1 MSKIQHLDEHLMN
14 MIAAGEVVE
23 RPMGIVKELVENSI
37 DANATRIEV
46 ILRDGGMEM
55 IQVIDNGVGMDA
67 EDATLA
73 FERHATSKIHEVKD
87 LWSIGTLGF
96 RGEALPSIAS
106 VSHVVLLTSNGEE
119 SSRVEIDYGKLIS
132 AQPYASNQGTDISV
146 GGLFLRTPARLKHLR
161 SVPYETSLITSVME
175 KFALSYPNIAFK
187 LVGNDKV
194 ILQTTGRGDLVE
206 VIHTLYGNETARNTV
221 TFENHDYD
229 YQVSGVFVL
238 PTINRASRNYITI
251 FINQRMIRS
260 YRLTKAVTDAYENY
274 LAKERFP
281 IVVLNIQMDTQLVD
295 VNVHPSK
302 WEIRLAKE
310 KQLEALIK
318 ATIEEELRNS
328 LVAPEI
334 KSLESIVQE
343 KVIFQNLD
351 LSEER
356 KIPFV
361 VKEEEVSK
369 PDPMVVETKEEEI
382 ILPDI
387 EEKSKDTFPIMQVIG
402 QLHGKY
408 ILAED
413 ENHLYIVD
421 QHAAQEKYHYEQY
434 NTHLEKP
441 VTEFFELLIPV
452 QLEIGS
458 SGLQRIHELNESF
471 NQIGIHLEAFGGNTI
486 VVRKVPV
493 WMHQVDMDLFLKD
506 MIDYYFEERDV
517 SLQKLRKQAIATMA
531 CHTSIRFNRHL
542 SKEEMHQVIED
553 LKSCQDPFHCPHG
566 RPTFMRLADKQLE
579 KEFYR

>member
-37 DANATRIEV
+37 DAKASRIEV
-46 ILRDGGMEM
+46 ILRDGGMEL
-55 IQVIDNGVGMDA
+55 IQVIDNGIGMDA

-87 LWSIGTLGF
+87 LWAISTLGF

-106 VSHVVLLTSNGEE
+106 VSHVVLLTSNGQE
-119 SSRVEIDYGKLIS
+119 SSRVEIDYGKLVS

-146 GGLFLRTPARLKHLR
+146 SGLFLKTPARLKHLR

-175 KFALSYPNIAFK
+175 KFALSYPTIAFK
-187 LVGNDKV
+187 LIGNDRV

-206 VIHTLYGNETARNTV
+206 VVHTLYGNETARNTIS
-221 TFENHDYD
+221 FENSDFD
-229 YQVSGVFVL
+229 YQVNGVFVL

-251 FINQRMIRS
+251 FINQRMVRS
-260 YRLTKAVTDAYENY
+260 YRLTKAITDAYENY
-274 LAKERFP
+274 LPKDRFP

-302 WEIRLAKE
+302 WEIRLSKE

-318 ATIEEELRNS
+318 SSIEEELRNS

-334 KSLESIVQE
+334 KGIEPIVQE
-343 KVIFQNLD
+343 KVVFQNFD
-351 LSEER
+351 LSEEK

-361 VKEEEVSK
+361 VKEEEYKTVSIIE
-369 PDPMVVETKEEEI
+369 ETKEEELI
-382 ILPDI
+382 VPIVK
-387 EEKSKDTFPIMQVIG
+387 EKSEDSFPNMQVIG

-434 NTHLEKP
+434 NAHFEKP

-471 NQIGIHLEAFGGNTI
+471 NQIGIQLEAFGGNTI
-486 VVRKVPV
+486 VVRRVPI

-506 MIDYYFEERDV
+506 MIDYYFEEKDI
-517 SLQKLRKQAIATMA
+517 SLPKLRKHAIATMA
-531 CHTSIRFNRHL
+531 CHTSIRFNRYL

-553 LKSCQDPFHCPHG
+553 LKVCQDPFHCPHG